1 MKLVSGTIISIVIVY
16 LIICLLIGIWATR
29 KTKTT
34 SDFLVA
40 GKNLGMFVMAI
51 AAFSSIQSGFGMLGG
66 TGLTFAGGMG
76 FIAGVGIAAPLGFAL
91 TWFLVGKRMWKVGNL
106 GEVYTLGD
114 VVEKRYESKAVRGW
128 IGLALTLGVIGY
140 LGTQVQAMGVIMN
153 TVFGVSPKTGAIIG
167 LAILAFYCVG
177 GGIIA
182 GVYTDLF
189 QGMIMVTVSVVIF
202 FMAINIGGGVQ
213 NITESL
219 QNSDPL
225 MASPFGTYSILS
237 IACWIFLF
245 SFGAAGQPHFIT
257 KFLMIKDQKQLKWG
271 AFTAGAAYALSTL
284 LVIGIGLS
292 AKALSLKGK
301 FPKISSPDEALTV
314 FITHFT
320 SPMIGGLVIAGLL
333 AAIMSTG
340 SSFVTLGASSLIR
353 DIPKAFNIKVKNELL
368 LTRIAVLGLLI
379 LSTLFSFYMNTLVA
393 LLGVFGW
400 GTFASAVFPAVVLG
414 LIWKKATKY
423 GAISSII
430 IGLVLNFALELG
442 GKYGVVILPKGV
454 IVGAFSF
461 AVSIFIFIAVSL
473 MTQKASVKLNQDLI
487 EAMEG

>member
-1 MKLVSGTIISIVIVY
+1 MNGTIISIVIVY
-16 LIICLLIGIWATR
+16 LVICILIGTWATG

-34 SDFLVA
+34 GDFLIA

-66 TGLTFAGGMG
+66 TGLTFSGGMG
-76 FIAGVGIAAPLGFAL
+76 FVAGIGIAAPLGFAL
-91 TWFLVGKRMWKVGNL
+91 TWFLVGKRMWKVGEL
-106 GEVYTLGD
+106 GEIYTLGD
-114 VVEKRYESKAVRGW
+114 VVERRYNSKAVRGW
-128 IGLALTLGVIGY
+128 IGLAVTLGVIGY
-140 LGTQVQAMGVIMN
+140 LGTQVQAMGIIMH
-153 TVFGVSPKTGAIIG
+153 TVFGVSPKVGAIIG

-189 QGMIMVTVSVVIF
+189 QGIIMVAVSVVIF
-202 FMAINIGGGVQ
+202 FVAINIGGGVQ

-219 QNSDPL
+219 HSSDPL
-225 MASPFGTYSILS
+225 MASPFGTFSILS

-257 KFLMIKDQKQLKWG
+257 KFLMVKDQKELKWG
-271 AFTAGAAYALSTL
+271 AITAGFAYSLSTL

-292 AKALSLKGK
+292 ARSLYVQGK
-301 FPKISSPDEALTV
+301 FPEIASPDEALTV

-320 SPMIGGLVIAGLL
+320 SPIIGGLVIAGLL

-340 SSFVTLGASSLIR
+340 SSFVTLGASGLVR
-353 DIPKAFNIKVKNELL
+353 DIPRAFNIKVKNELL
-368 LTRIAVLGLLI
+368 LNRIAVLALLI
-379 LSTLFSFYMNTLVA
+379 LSTLFSFYMDTLVA

-414 LIWKKATKY
+414 LIWEKATKY

-442 GKYGVVILPKGV
+442 GKYKIVILPPGV
-454 IVGAFSF
+454 IVGAVAF
-461 AVSIFIFIAVSL
+461 AVSIITFIIVSL
-473 MTQKASVKLNQDLI
+473 MTQKSIVKLDKELLD
-487 EAMEG
+487 AMEG

>member
-1 MKLVSGTIISIVIVY
+1 VNGTIISIVIVY
-16 LIICLLIGIWATR
+16 LLICLLIGIWATR

-40 GKNLGMFVMAI
+40 GKSLGMFVMAI

-66 TGLTFAGGMG
+66 TGLTYAGGMG
-76 FIAGVGIAAPLGFAL
+76 FIAGVGIAAPLGFGL
-91 TWFLVGKRMWKVGNL
+91 TWFLVGKRMRKVGDL
-106 GEVYTLGD
+106 GEIYTLGD
-114 VVEKRYESKAVRGW
+114 IVEKRYESKAVRGW

-153 TVFGVSPKTGAIIG
+153 TVFGVSPNIGAIIG

-189 QGMIMVTVSVVIF
+189 QGIIMVTVSVVIF

-213 NITESL
+213 NMTETL
-219 QNSDPL
+219 QSSDPL
-225 MASPFGTYSILS
+225 MASPFGTYSLLS

-271 AFTAGAAYALSTL
+271 AFTAGGAYALSTL

-292 AKALSLKGK
+292 AKALSLKGQ

-320 SPMIGGLVIAGLL
+320 SPIIGGLVIAGLL

-353 DIPKAFNIKVKNELL
+353 DIPQAFNIKVKNELL

-379 LSTLFSFYMNTLVA
+379 LSLLFSFYMNTLVA

-430 IGLVLNFALELG
+430 IGLVLNFALEIG

-461 AVSIFIFIAVSL
+461 AVSIIIFIAVSL
-473 MTQKASVKLNQDLI
+473 MTQKASVKLDQDLL

>member
-1 MKLVSGTIISIVIVY
+1 MSGTIISIVIVY
-16 LIICLLIGIWATR
+16 LLICILIGVWATG

-34 SDFLVA
+34 SDFLIA

-76 FIAGVGIAAPLGFAL
+76 FVAGIGIAAPLGFAL
-91 TWFLVGKRMWKVGNL
+91 TWFLVGKRMWKVGEL

-114 VVEKRYESKAVRGW
+114 VVEKRYKSKAARGW
-128 IGLALTLGVIGY
+128 IGFAVALGVIGY
-140 LGTQVQAMGVIMN
+140 LGTQVQAMGVIMHS
-153 TVFGVSPKTGAIIG
+153 VFGISPKLGAIIG

-189 QGMIMVTVSVVIF
+189 QGIIMVTVSVLIF

-213 NITESL
+213 NITENL

-225 MASPFGTYSILS
+225 MASPFGTFSLLS

-245 SFGAAGQPHFIT
+245 SLGAAGQPHFIT

-271 AFTAGAAYALSTL
+271 AFTAGLAYALSTL

-292 AKALSLKGK
+292 AKNLSIQGK
-301 FPKISSPDEALTV
+301 FPELSSPDDALTV

-320 SPMIGGLVIAGLL
+320 SPIIGGLVIAGLL

-340 SSFVTLGASSLIR
+340 SSFVTLGAASLIR
-353 DIPKAFNIKVKNELL
+353 DIPRAFNIKIKNELL
-368 LTRIAVLGLLI
+368 LNRIAVLGLLI
-379 LSTLFSFYMNTLVA
+379 ISTLFSFYMDTLVA

-414 LIWKKATKY
+414 LIWNKATKY

-430 IGLVLNFALELG
+430 IGLILNFALELS
-442 GKYGVVILPKGV
+442 GKYGIVILPEGA
-454 IVGAFSF
+454 IVGAFAF
-461 AVSIFIFIAVSL
+461 AVSIITFIGVSL
-473 MTQKASVKLNQDLI
+473 MTQKTSVKVDEDLL